1 MQPMSQNEI
10 VALLTQMKLETKS
23 RAEDGGDVQGQF
35 VAYARRIAEYPAD
48 VVREVLGTQSG
59 RGIFWPA
66 WAELKER
73 LDAKS
78 SYRRKLLHALE
89 NPPAPVPPTAPK
101 VERAV
106 TPEAQAIL
114 DAYARKRES
123 EATPIAEPTP
133 KEMERRRLEFL
144 AMCQA

>member
-78 SYRRKLLHALE
+78 SYRRKLLHAIE

-101 VERAV
+101 AERAV

-123 EATPIAEPTP
+123 DATPIAEPTP
-133 KEMERRRLEFL
+133 EEMERRRLEFL